1 MTLVE
6 HVDPALDAGQ
16 GLDALALEADEDTG
30 RVLVGTAADLAGLVL
45 GAIEDL
51 GRTLLRRPDEL
62 ALLKHLDRLLLRP
75 GDDRVTLLAG
85 ALGDSPGLLSDP
97 PSLADFL
104 RHGDAQLVDQLEQR
118 GLVED
123 DVVGEGQ
130 LLAGGDQRLQ
140 AFDEENDVRGRDPP
154 WLGIIRVG
162 PA

>member
-1 MTLVE
+1 MALVE
-6 HVDPALDAGQ
+6 HVDAPLDTGQ
-16 GLDALALEADEDTG
+16 GLDAFALEADEDAG
-30 RVLVGTAADLAGLVL
+30 SVLVGATADFAALVL

-51 GRTLLRRPDEL
+51 GRTLLGGANEL
-62 ALLKHLDRLLLRP
+62 TLLEHLDRLLLGP
-75 GDDRVTLLAG
+75 CDDRVTLLART
-85 ALGDSPGLLSDP
+85 LGDPSGLLGDAAR
-97 PSLADFL
+97 LADFL

>member
-16 GLDALALEADEDTG
+16 GLDALALETDEDAG
-30 RVLVGTAADLAGLVL
+30 RVLVGAATDLAGLVL

-51 GRTLLRRPDEL
+51 GRTLLRCPDEL
-62 ALLKHLDRLLLRP
+62 ALVEHLDRLLLGS
-75 GDDRVTLLAG
+75 GDNRVTLLAG
-85 ALGDSPGLLSDP
+85 ALRDPPGFLGDSAR
-97 PSLADFL
+97 LAHLF
-104 RHGDAQLVDQLEQR
+104 RHGDAELVDQLEQR

-123 DVVGEGQ
+123 DVVREGQ

-140 AFDEENDVRGRDPP
+140 TFDEEDDVRGRDPP